1 MKKDNRNL
9 YLETAGIFSSAMML
23 AVLFFGGVRE
33 WKAYAVAAAV
43 LILVLIMIFVRDE
56 KIKDF
61 IGLAGFAGTGIGL
74 ALMFLS
80 SPALPV
86 LVWMCA
92 MVFLAPLLL
101 NRYPV
106 VTALVLAAADGAVLI
121 ISAIGGITFVSEG
134 TDIMAAVPAFIV
146 CAAVSATQRRAQE
159 HDTRKHARTIALL
172 EDTNE
177 ELENEGMTD
186 PLTGLFD
193 KGYYEMMLPKMIAS
207 HHQYGLPLTAI
218 FVDIDH
224 FKNINDTY
232 GHDMG
237 DKALVALADALQKYF
252 RKEEIIRFGGE
263 EFLILLTVDAFTA
276 FKRIDAAREYIE
288 NMVTEGISYT
298 ISSGV
303 AEYKDDMSDHDLAK
317 AADVQMYRAKTTGR
331 NKVCM

>member
-1 MKKDNRNL
+1 MKKDKRNI
-9 YLETAGIFSSAMML
+9 YLVAAGIFSSVLML
-23 AVLFFGGVRE
+23 AVLFFGGSRD
-33 WKAYAVAAAV
+33 WKEYVIPSAV
-43 LILVLIMIFVRDE
+43 LVLAVIMIFVGDE

-61 IGLAGFAGTGIGL
+61 IGLAGFAGTGVGL

-80 SPALPV
+80 SPTLSA
-86 LVWMCA
+86 LVWMCV
-92 MVFLAPLLL
+92 MVFIAPLLL

-106 VTALVLAAADGAVLI
+106 ITALVLAAADAAVLI
-121 ISAIGGITFVSEG
+121 ISIPKGVSFVSDRAG
-134 TDIMAAVPAFIV
+134 LMAVIPAIIV
-146 CAAVSATQRRAQE
+146 CAAVSAAQRRAQE
-159 HDTRKHARTIALL
+159 HDTRRHARTIALL

-186 PLTGLFD
+186 PLTGLFN

-237 DKALVALADALQKYF
+237 DKALMALADALQKYF

-303 AEYKDDMSDHDLAK
+303 AEYKDDMSDNDLAK
-317 AADVQMYRAKTTGR
+317 AADVQMYRAKTSGR